1 VLHCVSVTQHS
12 IFGDPAL
19 WRPTSPLRVKG
30 SLMAARPR
38 YLREHWGQTAV
49 DQVVASVGD
58 DARPLL
64 TNEVLPFR
72 WYPMALMA
80 EIDRAIIEGPMQGDV
95 SRMKAFGSEI
105 ARYDLPTLYKMLFR
119 FGTPS
124 FVVKRLNIAYAT
136 YIDGGRVQ
144 IEVPAREQARVT
156 LHDAVLPNY
165 LCTHGISGWITAA
178 LELSGA
184 NHVQVEESQCLHEG
198 APRCCWDSHWS

>member
-1 VLHCVSVTQHS
+1 MAHHPIL
-12 IFGDPAL
+12 GDPAL
-19 WRPTSPLRVKG
+19 WRATSPVRVKG

-38 YLREHWGQTAV
+38 YLREHWGQTGV
-49 DQVVASVGD
+49 DDVAARVGD

-64 TNEVLPFR
+64 SGEILPFR

-80 EIDRAIIEGPMQGDV
+80 DIDRAIVEGPMEGDV
-95 SRMKAFGSEI
+95 ALMKAFGSEI

-119 FGTPS
+119 FGTPG

-144 IEVPAREQARVT
+144 IEVPAGGQARVT
-156 LHDAVLPNY
+156 LHRAALPSY
-165 LCTHGISGWITAA
+165 LCTYGISGWITAA

-184 NHVQVEESQCLHEG
+184 QRVHVDESACVHQG
-198 APRCCWDSHWS
+198 APHCSWEARWS